1 MKDTDL
7 TAIQVWFDQ
16 DSFGEEV
23 FRRKMRDYIAEASLT
38 WKGRNHIVVF
48 PEFFAT
54 FLYPSFR
61 KLSFEETTAKTL
73 VKYAIKN
80 MGLSFNPFKKAFLK
94 DALEIEA
101 YYNDVFEGIA
111 KEFGTYLLAPSIL
124 LPVVDTESEK
134 GRFIRNGKLY
144 NLAYFYNPS
153 GKVVARA
160 LKHNLT
166 EAESSIIFSRGEQE
180 HNVVQTGIGVIGIA
194 ICYDMFFQSEIEKL
208 DAAGCD
214 TVLVPSCNFALW
226 KGRLSDST
234 QERTWF
240 RDGPIKASSGR
251 EKIRYLVNS
260 MAIGI
265 VGRDRA
271 QGRSSIWYRG
281 RALAVAREFDREEIL
296 NVTT

>member
-1 MKDTDL
+1 
-7 TAIQVWFDQ
+7 
-16 DSFGEEV
+16 
-23 FRRKMRDYIAEASLT
+23 
-38 WKGRNHIVVF
+38 
-48 PEFFAT
+48 
-54 FLYPSFR
+54 
-61 KLSFEETTAKTL
+61 
-73 VKYAIKN
+73 IKN

-101 YYNDVFEGIA
+101 YYHDVFEGIA

-180 HNVVQTGIGVIGIA
+180 HNVVHTEIGVIGIA
-194 ICYDMFFQSEIEKL
+194 ICYDMFFHSEIEKL

>member
-1 MKDTDL
+1 MNSTDL
-7 TAIQVWFDQ
+7 TAVQIWFDQ
-16 DSFGEEV
+16 DSFGEEA
-23 FRRKMRDYIAEASLT
+23 FRRKMRDYVAEASLS

-73 VKYAIKN
+73 VRYAIKN
-80 MGLSFNPFKKAFLK
+80 MGLSFNPFKKAFLR

-101 YYNDVFEGIA
+101 YYRDVFESMA

-134 GRFIRNGKLY
+134 GRFIRDGKLY
-144 NLAYFYNPS
+144 NLAYFFNPS
-153 GKVVARA
+153 GKVVTKAF
-160 LKHNLT
+160 KHNLT
-166 EAESSIIFSRGEQE
+166 KAESSIIFSRGEQE
-180 HNVVQTGIGVIGIA
+180 HNVVHTEIGVIGIA

-208 DAAGCD
+208 DAAGCE
-214 TVLVPSCNFALW
+214 TVLVPSCNFAFW
-226 KGRLSDST
+226 KGKLSGST
-234 QERTWF
+234 QERIWF

-251 EKIRYLVNS
+251 EKIRYLINP
-260 MAIGI
+260 MATGI

-296 NVTT
+296 NFTT

>member
-1 MKDTDL
+1 
-7 TAIQVWFDQ
+7 
-16 DSFGEEV
+16 
-23 FRRKMRDYIAEASLT
+23 MRDYIAEASLT

-101 YYNDVFEGIA
+101 YYHDVFEGIA

-180 HNVVQTGIGVIGIA
+180 HNVVHTEIGVIGIA
-194 ICYDMFFQSEIEKL
+194 ICYDMFFHSEIEKL

>member
-1 MKDTDL
+1 MKDTDF

-16 DSFGEEV
+16 DSFGEEA
-23 FRRKMRDYIAEASLT
+23 FRRKMRDYVAEASLL
-38 WKGRNHIVVF
+38 WKGTNHIVVF

-80 MGLSFNPFKKAFLK
+80 MGLSFNPFKKAFLR
-94 DALEIEA
+94 DALVIEA
-101 YYNDVFEGIA
+101 YYHDVFEGIA

-124 LPVVDTESEK
+124 LPVIDTESEK
-134 GRFIRNGKLY
+134 GRFIRGDKLY

-160 LKHNLT
+160 FKHNLT
-166 EAESSIIFSRGEQE
+166 KAESSIIFSRGQQE
-180 HNVVQTGIGVIGIA
+180 LNVVHTEIGVIGIA

-208 DAAGCD
+208 DAAGCE

-234 QERTWF
+234 QERIWF
-240 RDGPIKASSGR
+240 RDGPIKATSGR
-251 EKIRYLVNS
+251 EKIRYLVNP
-260 MAIGI
+260 MATGI

-271 QGRSSIWYRG
+271 QGRSSIWYGG

-296 NVTT
+296 NVTI

>member
-101 YYNDVFEGIA
+101 YYHDVFEGIA